1 MKRPIEGHIA
11 CPICDHPDAE
21 VKRDKNGALYVFC
34 PDCNAQVFT
43 RGCQRKQAAL
53 MRKMRS
59 TAQPEPPAPPEEK
72 PEAPKPETASTPQP
86 TPAKKRAG
94 LLIG

>member
-1 MKRPIEGHIA
+1 MKKPIEGHIS

-53 MRKMRS
+53 LRKMRPS
-59 TAQPEPPAPPEEK
+59 EQPSPPEEK
-72 PEAPKPETASTPQP
+72 PEAPTATPTPDTSPHPQ
-86 TPAKKRAG
+86 PAKKRAG

>member
-1 MKRPIEGHIA
+1 MKKPIEGHID

-21 VKRDKNGALYVFC
+21 VKLDKNGALYVFC

-43 RGCQRKQAAL
+43 RGCPRKQAAL
-53 MRKMRS
+53 LRKMRPIE
-59 TAQPEPPAPPEEK
+59 TPEPEEK
-72 PEAPKPETASTPQP
+72 PEAPTATP
-86 TPAKKRAG
+86 TPDPSTQPRPEKKRAG

>member
-1 MKRPIEGHIA
+1 MKKPIEGHIA

-53 MRKMRS
+53 LRKMRPS
-59 TAQPEPPAPPEEK
+59 EQPSPPEEK
-72 PEAPKPETASTPQP
+72 PEAPTATPTADPSPQP
-86 TPAKKRAG
+86 QPAKKRAG